1 MKVRLNKGMKNVD
14 VLIVGGGSAGLA
26 AAVGAYENGCR
37 NILILEREP
46 SLGGILQQ
54 CIHNGFGLHMFKE
67 ELTGPEY
74 ASRFIRKIEELK
86 IPYMLNTTVL
96 SITKDHTVSAVSPDE
111 GVMTIQAGAIILATG
126 CRERPRGALVMPG
139 TRVAGIYTAGTAQ
152 RLLNREGYMPGRRV
166 LILGS
171 GDIGLIMARRF
182 TLQGAKVEAVAEIMP
197 YSGGL
202 ARNIAQCLDDFGIP
216 LYLSHTVVNIEGKSR
231 VEAVTIAQ
239 VDANRKPIPGTEKRY
254 EVDTLLLSVG
264 LIPENE
270 VARTGG
276 IEISQSTKGAVVDEC
291 LSTSVPGIFACGN
304 ALHVHDLVDN
314 VSEESISAGKN
325 AADFVNGKGPGKA
338 DTVVLNGQNV
348 TGIVPQMTHSSADAG
363 TTKLMFRPAKVMKNV
378 KVIVSADGTDIQSR
392 KAMVV
397 APGEMFSFNLD
408 NSLIPHGTG
417 EISVRIEEA

>member
-1 MKVRLNKGMKNVD
+1 MKNVD

>member
-96 SITKDHTVSAVSPDE
+96 SITKDRTVSAVSPDE

-314 VSEESISAGKN
+314 VSEESITAGKN

>member
-96 SITKDHTVSAVSPDE
+96 SITKDRTVSAVSPDE